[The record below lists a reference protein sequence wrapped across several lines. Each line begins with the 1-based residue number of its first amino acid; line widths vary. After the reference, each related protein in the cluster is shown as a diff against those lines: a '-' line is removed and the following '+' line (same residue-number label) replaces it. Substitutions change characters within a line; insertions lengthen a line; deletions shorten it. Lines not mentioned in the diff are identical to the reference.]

1 MLGRT
6 LNGANIKKQE
16 NTWIRSKRMSNRKN
30 MERWMWNIIQ
40 GTESTHN
47 LFSLWS
53 ARTTAP
59 RKDPLDEQS
68 FFTVWGFY
76 FYEK

>member
-1 MLGRT
+1 
-6 LNGANIKKQE
+6 
-16 NTWIRSKRMSNRKN
+16 
-30 MERWMWNIIQ
+30 MWNIIQ